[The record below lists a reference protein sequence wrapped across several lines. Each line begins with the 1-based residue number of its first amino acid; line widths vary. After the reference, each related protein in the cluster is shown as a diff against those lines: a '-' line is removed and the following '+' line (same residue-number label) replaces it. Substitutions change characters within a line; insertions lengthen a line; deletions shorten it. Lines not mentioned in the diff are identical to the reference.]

1 MQHNET
7 IIFSK
12 DEICTFVAIILL
24 SGYNAKPCQR
34 HYWSQDDDLA
44 CPAVS
49 RSMTRNCFDEIKRFL
64 HFVDNDCLP
73 QGDKTAKIRLLQG
86 AVNASLQKFEIFS
99 EDPSAEKQM
108 VLNFGNHLCKIFVR
122 VKLIRFGYQNWVLA
136 SSCGYLLK
144 FETCVGHRG

>member
-7 IIFSK
+7 IKFSK

-34 HYWSQDDDLA
+34 HYWSQDDNLA

-49 RSMTRNCFDEIKRFL
+49 RSMTRNRFDEIKRFL

-73 QGDKTAKIRLLQG
+73 QRDKMAKIRPLQG
-86 AVNASLQKFEIFS
+86 AVNASLQKFEIF
-99 EDPSAEKQM
+99 PRI
-108 VLNFGNHLCKIFVR
+108 HL
-122 VKLIRFGYQNWVLA
+122 
-136 SSCGYLLK
+136 
-144 FETCVGHRG
+144 